1 MKIIIAPD
9 SFKESL
15 SALEAADAIERG
27 FTSVFP
33 DADCRKLPMAD
44 GGEGTVQSLVDATN
58 GWITEQVVTGPLGE
72 SVKAF
77 FGMMGDGKTAVIEM
91 AAASGLHLV
100 PVEKRD
106 PLVTTTRGTG
116 ELIAAALDA
125 GAERLVIGIG
135 GSATNDGGA
144 GMIQALGG
152 RLLDESGREIGP
164 GGGALSQLAS
174 IDVSGLDPRIYHVK
188 LEVACDVDNPLT
200 GPRGASSVFGPQKGA
215 TADMVNALDQHLT
228 HFADV
233 AEKALG
239 TTFRET
245 EGAGAAGGLG
255 WSLLAFL
262 QAELKRGIDIVLEAV
277 DFENEVQDADLVI
290 TGEGRIDSQ
299 TIYGKTPI
307 GVAKAAKSYDVPV
320 IGIAGSISRDSD
332 TVYQHGIDALF
343 SIVPGAVPLEDA
355 FEHAA
360 EYMERTARD
369 IAASIKLAR
378 TMFLI

>member
-27 FTSVFP
+27 FKSVFP
-33 DADCRKLPMAD
+33 GADYRKLPMAD

-58 GWITEQVVTGPLGE
+58 GWIKEQVVKGPLGE
-72 SVKAF
+72 PVDAF
-77 FGMMGDGKTAVIEM
+77 FGMLGDGKTAVIEM

-100 PVEKRD
+100 PVEKRN
-106 PLVTTTRGTG
+106 PLVTTTKGTG
-116 ELIAAALDA
+116 ELITAALDA
-125 GAERLVIGIG
+125 GAERLIIGIG

-152 RLLDESGREIGP
+152 RLLDESGREIGS
-164 GGGALSQLAS
+164 GCGALSQLAS
-174 IDVSGLDPRIYHVK
+174 IDVSGLDPRIHHVK

-200 GPRGASSVFGPQKGA
+200 GPRGASAVFGPQKGA
-215 TADMVNALDQHLT
+215 TDDMVRVLDQHLT

-262 QAELKRGIDIVLEAV
+262 HADLKRGIDIFLEAV

-332 TVYQHGIDALF
+332 AVYQHGIDALF

-369 IAASIKLAR
+369 IAASIKLAQ